1 MNMIRNTVARKSA
14 WLSTIAL
21 VAAMHLGESALAQA
35 ENAGIIFSGQIKKTA
50 LLPLRLHTK
59 PRQRQ
64 RRHGRRGLVKHV
76 GEERP

>member
-35 ENAGIIFSGQIKKTA
+35 TSRPPDRMTYQGFIAGSDGVALGNTAPRNYDVIFRIYE
-50 LLPLRLHTK
+50 P
-59 PRQRQ
+59 
-64 RRHGRRGLVKHV
+64 V
-76 GEERP
+76 